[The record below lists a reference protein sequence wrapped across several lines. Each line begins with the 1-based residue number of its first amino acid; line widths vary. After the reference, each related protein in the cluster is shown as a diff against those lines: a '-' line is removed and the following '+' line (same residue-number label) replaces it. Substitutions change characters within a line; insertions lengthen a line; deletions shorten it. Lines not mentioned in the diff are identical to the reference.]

1 MNKKGETLLEV
12 LIALTIVAVSAAAAA
27 SAIVSANKGLALS
40 KNYMVAQNLAS
51 EGLEIVKNIRD
62 TNWMKFP
69 LNKKDCWLNLN
80 VAATQSTDCAAEKI
94 EWNEGAD
101 ANNDY
106 YIEKIGNRWTLGTDS
121 NQKIDNLPVP
131 DKFGLKL
138 EESQPPASP
147 ERKYTPIS
155 SGETAAFYRGIRVLD
170 LDTTNGEE
178 SLTIQVIVKWYEG
191 AKLFEIQGT
200 EILTNYL

>member
-27 SAIVSANKGLALS
+27 SAIVSANKGLSLS

-69 LNKKDCWLNLN
+69 LNKDVCWLNLN
-80 VAATQSTDCAAEKI
+80 VDATQSGEC
-94 EWNEGAD
+94 EGIGQPSDEGDDYWIIKD
-101 ANNDY
+101 A
-106 YIEKIGNRWTLGTDS
+106 GTNRWTLRKSSG
-121 NQKIDNLPVP
+121 QKIDNLPVP
-131 DKFGLKL
+131 AKFGLKL
-138 EESQPPASP
+138 EESQLPASS
-147 ERKYTPIS
+147 ERKYIPIDS
-155 SGETAAFYRGIRVLD
+155 SDPAAFYRGIRVLA
-170 LDTTNGEE
+170 LDPTPGEE